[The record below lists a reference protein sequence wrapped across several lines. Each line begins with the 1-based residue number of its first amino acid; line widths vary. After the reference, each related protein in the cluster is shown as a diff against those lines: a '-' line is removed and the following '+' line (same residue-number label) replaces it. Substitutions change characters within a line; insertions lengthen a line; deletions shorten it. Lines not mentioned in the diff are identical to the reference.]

1 MRYYEFMREKVNPVD
16 VAKSDIMD
24 FIISLKSQGIYSATI
39 NQLIDYLKSDIDLSG
54 TQLDQSFIEN
64 VIDQIDGANL
74 QTNSSGILCLILD
87 KDNSA
92 PVDKE
97 KTSQNTVDKMAQKV
111 SVDSLKG

>member
-1 MRYYEFMREKVNPVD
+1 MRYYELIREEVNPSD

-24 FIISLKSQGIYSATI
+24 FIISLKSQGIYSSTI
-39 NQLIDYLKSDIDLSG
+39 NQLIDYLKSDNDLSG
-54 TQLDQSFIEN
+54 IN
-64 VIDQIDGANL
+64 IDQDFISNIIDEIKGAEL

-87 KDNSA
+87 ADNST
-92 PVDKE
+92 PVDKS